1 MNAKSVALAI
11 TFAAV
16 AITLNVV
23 RIPTFYYP
31 GTSYQL
37 VQIPIVVAF
46 LLFGVRIGVLVG
58 VLSVAGWL
66 ILFPLGAL
74 GFLVYPMDLVSSLI
88 MFAGLFVAN
97 KFMVRNGSGS
107 VSVWKSSA
115 VGLTAFA
122 VVFRG
127 GIMPI
132 IDYGVVYHVLVPLVL
147 GITVPEAAIVGLVP
161 SFILY
166 NATVPLFTI
175 PIAYVVAIK
184 VARYLRI
191 EPSLLRLG

>member
-97 KFMVRNGSGS
+97 KFMVRSGSGS
-107 VSVWKSSA
+107 VSVWKSSV

-166 NATVPLFTI
+166 NVTVPLFTI
-175 PIAYVVAIK
+175 PIAYVVAKK
-184 VARYLRI
+184 VARYLKI
-191 EPSLLRLG
+191 QPSLLD